1 MLKIL
6 LTIFYLGQIAG
17 STPSTTTPSEVIGL
31 ESPIIS
37 EEYKLFPGDG
47 LLVTITGKSNYSYH
61 ATVTYE
67 GKITINLPV
76 GSTISE
82 QGLVIP
88 RYDVVN
94 TVKVSGLTLKS
105 AQETLSN
112 VFNNY
117 LKSVS
122 VKLTLLSMR
131 QGAVFVSGEVQ
142 SPGVYYVSPVERV
155 SQVINKAGGITP
167 IGSKANIKLVR
178 QGSENQTV
186 DLDRFERTGDLAN
199 NPFIETGD
207 IIIVPK
213 VQGIVT
219 VKGAVFGRGE
229 TKLRHSV
236 LTTEKERISEGV
248 YELKPNDRISDMI
261 IKAGGI
267 TPWAD
272 LTAGYIERL
281 DTNGKHRMKI
291 PIDLYKIIF
300 EQDSTKD
307 LIMRNGDILVI
318 PPLNTLVYVQGEVN
332 RPGSFLFSPNL
343 KSSDYIGQAAGPT
356 NYANIRGAYLRRG
369 QKKISLKKDP
379 LVEPGDIIFVPRTTF
394 KWWQDYVTIISA
406 IAIPIAT
413 ALLYLRV
420 SP

>member
-1 MLKIL
+1 MIKL
-6 LTIFYLGQIAG
+6 LLAFFYLGQIAG
-17 STPSTTTPSEVIGL
+17 TGSEATTSPEVIGL

-47 LLVTITGKSNYSYH
+47 LLVTITGKTNYSYH
-61 ATVTYE
+61 TTVTYE
-67 GKITINLPV
+67 GKVTINIPV
-76 GSTISE
+76 GSTISD

-94 TVKVSGLTLKS
+94 TIRISGLTIKS

-122 VKLTLLSMR
+122 VKLTLTSMR

-142 SPGVYYVSPVERV
+142 NPGVYYVSPVERV
-155 SQVINKAGGITP
+155 SQVISKAGGLTS

-178 QGSENQTV
+178 QGNENRTV
-186 DLDRFERTGDLAN
+186 DLEKFERTGDLTN
-199 NPFIETGD
+199 NPFVETGD

-261 IKAGGI
+261 TKAGGI

-281 DTNGKHRMKI
+281 ELNGKHRMKI
-291 PIDLYKIIF
+291 PIDLYKVIF
-300 EQDSTKD
+300 EYDSTKD
-307 LIMRNGDILVI
+307 LIMCNGDILVI
-318 PPLNTLVYVQGEVN
+318 PPLNTLVYVQGEVHN
-332 RPGSFLFSPNL
+332 PGAFLFSPNL

-356 NYANIRGAYLRRG
+356 NYANMRKAYLRRG
-369 QKKISLKKDP
+369 QRRISLKKDP
-379 LVEPGDIIFVPRTTF
+379 IVEPGDIIFVPRITF
-394 KWWQDYVTIISA
+394 KWWQDYATVISA

-413 ALLYLRV
+413 ALLYLRA
-420 SP
+420 SR